1 MRQELEKQDIV
12 IQISKEANIPIKEVE
27 YVVSRTF
34 EIIAEEMKKGN
45 TVNIA
50 KFGKFEPKRVIRNNV
65 KVLGKMTT
73 NLDYIEL
80 VFRPHQTLKDYVN
93 DRKKKKKETV

>member
-12 IQISKEANIPIKEVE
+12 IKIAKEANLPIKEVE
-27 YVVSRTF
+27 YVVSRAF
-34 EIIAEEMKKGN
+34 EIVAEEMKKGN
-45 TVNIA
+45 VVNIS
-50 KFGKFEPKRVIRNNV
+50 KFGKFEPKRVVRKNV

-73 NLDYIEL
+73 DLDYIEL

-93 DRKKKKKETV
+93 DRKKKKVAV

>member
-12 IQISKEANIPIKEVE
+12 VKIAKESNLPIKEVE
-27 YVVSRTF
+27 YVVSRVF
-34 EIIAEEMKKGN
+34 EILAEELKNGN
-45 TVNIA
+45 VINIA
-50 KFGKFEPKRVIRNNV
+50 KFGKFEPKRVVRNNV

-73 NLDYIEL
+73 DLDYIEL

-93 DRKKKKKETV
+93 DRKKKKAKV